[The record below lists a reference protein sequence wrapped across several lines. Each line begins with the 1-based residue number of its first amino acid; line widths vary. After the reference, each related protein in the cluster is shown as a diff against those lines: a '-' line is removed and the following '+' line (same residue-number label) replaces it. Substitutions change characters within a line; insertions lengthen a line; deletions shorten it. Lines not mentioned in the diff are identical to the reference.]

1 MNEKLFAI
9 IDVHLRLS
17 AAKIEFKNFNYDN

>member
-1 MNEKLFAI
+1 MNEKLIAI
-9 IDVHLRLS
+9 IDVHMRLS

>member
-9 IDVHLRLS
+9 IDVLLRLS
-17 AAKIEFKNFNYDN
+17 AAKIEFKKFNYDN

>member
-1 MNEKLFAI
+1 MNVELFAI